1 MALSGVM
8 PFCFWGMNR
17 FGLERRPRASSWKL
31 RTRKVRVRVGEQLRA
46 IWRQSIRHGGQARH
60 SGQDGVDRRNN
71 GPAGGGRLEAA
82 AEAERK
88 TLAVPA
94 ILSPVHFPGRHLPKP
109 TPMNLRRFAE
119 TPVVRRAINVIK
131 DRIAAMDWQLRV
143 RRGAQPGDAVEVE
156 RRLAALR
163 RTLEEPN
170 PADSFRT
177 LIEQVIE
184 DALTG
189 GFGAIE
195 MEPTGDEERPAMLW
209 PVDGAS
215 IRINARWDGREDTP
229 RYAQALPGQLESG
242 AVELCD
248 NQLIYVR
255 MNPRSFTPF
264 GLGPLEVAF
273 ETVNQFLSAHRFAGK
288 LAANSVAQY
297 ALWLNEA
304 TPAQHDRLIRW
315 WQDEIEGTGRVPLIS
330 TEQKPEVLRFAQ
342 GTDADLRLAWQE
354 FLIRMV
360 ANAFGLPPLLLG
372 LEGDVNRSTAAE
384 LADEAFRGAIQP
396 LAQLLAGHITR
407 DLMAK
412 CIGWREFE
420 FVFNDLN
427 ARDEATELAV
437 QVQLLQAGV
446 LTVNEVRAMRGLG
459 PLVQGEAAQL
469 AGEAACFGGEQ
480 AS

>member
-1 MALSGVM
+1 
-8 PFCFWGMNR
+8 
-17 FGLERRPRASSWKL
+17 
-31 RTRKVRVRVGEQLRA
+31 VRVKVGEQLRQ
-46 IWRQSIRHGGQARH
+46 IWRQATGNGSIRHGAQSRPT
-60 SGQDGVDRRNN
+60 DVD
-71 GPAGGGRLEAA
+71 AG

-88 TLAVPA
+88 TLALPA
-94 ILSPVHFPGRHLPKP
+94 ILSPLHFPGRHLPKP
-109 TPMNLRRFAE
+109 TPVNLRRFAE
-119 TPVVRRAINVIK
+119 TPIVRRAINVIK
-131 DRIAAMDWQLRV
+131 DRIAAMDWQVRI
-143 RRGAQPGDAVEVE
+143 RRGVTPEDVSFLP
-156 RRLAALR
+156 RKLRALR

-170 PADSFRT
+170 PVDSFRT
-177 LIEQVIE
+177 LMEQAIE

-195 MEPTGDEERPAMLW
+195 MELTGDPERPAMLW

-215 IRINARWDGREDTP
+215 IRINARWDGQEDTP
-229 RYAQALPGQLESG
+229 RYAQALPGQLESS
-242 AVELCD
+242 AVELRD
-248 NQLIYVR
+248 DQLIYIR

-360 ANAFGLPPLLLG
+360 ANAFGLPPLMLG
-372 LEGDVNRSTAAE
+372 LEADVNQSTASE
-384 LADEAFRGAIQP
+384 MADEAFRGAISP
-396 LAQLLAGHITR
+396 LAMLLAGHITR
-407 DLMAK
+407 DLFAK

-420 FVFNDLN
+420 FLFNELS
-427 ARDEATELAV
+427 ARDETTELAM

-459 PLVQGEAAQL
+459 PLVQTARTGEA
-469 AGEAACFGGEQ
+469 GT
-480 AS
+480 SPS

>member
-1 MALSGVM
+1 V
-8 PFCFWGMNR
+8 N
-17 FGLERRPRASSWKL
+17 
-31 RTRKVRVRVGEQLRA
+31 VREQLREL
-46 IWRQSIRHGGQARH
+46 WRHAT
-60 SGQDGVDRRNN
+60 SGT
-71 GPAGGGRLEAA
+71 ASAA
-82 AEAERK
+82 AESDAERK
-88 TLAVPA
+88 TLALPA
-94 ILSPVHFPGRHLPKP
+94 ILSPVHFSGQSLPKA
-109 TPMNLRRFAE
+109 TPINLRRFAE

-131 DRIAAMDWQLRV
+131 DRIAAMDWQVRI
-143 RRGAQPGDAVEVE
+143 RRGVDQRSVPDAALK
-156 RRLAALR
+156 LAALR

-170 PADSFRT
+170 SVDSFRT

-189 GFGAIE
+189 GYGAIE
-195 MEPTGDEERPAMLW
+195 IEPTGDHERPAMLW

-215 IRINARWDGREDTP
+215 IRINPRWDGQPESP
-229 RYAQALPGQLESG
+229 RYAQVAAGQVDSS
-242 AVELCD
+242 AIELRD

-288 LAANSVAQY
+288 LAANAVAQY

-304 TPAQHDRLIRW
+304 TPTQHDRLIRW
-315 WQDEIEGTGRVPLIS
+315 WQDEIEGTGRVPILS

-354 FLIRMV
+354 FLIRMI

-372 LEGDVNRSTAAE
+372 LQSDVNRSTAVE
-384 LADEAFRGAIQP
+384 LGDEAFRGAILP

-407 DLMAK
+407 DLFAK

-446 LTVNEVRAMRGLG
+446 LTIDEVRAMRGLAALSQTG
-459 PLVQGEAAQL
+459 QAQL
-469 AGEAACFGGEQ
+469 SGSSEVVG
-480 AS
+480 